1 MSVDFDPANATLRLD
16 AETFITLAELPS
28 DAVDACDTSLGK
40 LVDAGAVQDGVPHP
54 ALRLGLA
61 AVSGSVASLQVLVAG
76 RDDVRL
82 HHGWLSGESALLTDL
97 ADGTY
102 DFAAVS
108 TEFVPT
114 TIAQL
119 TGLQGRPRLDAAS
132 AVVDESLLDDL
143 ASNSASARADGG
155 EALADLLAPWPRVSA
170 AVRAG
175 HWRLSVVDI
184 AFQARERTVVRRL
197 AWVDTDAGLLRVEVD
212 EHGPALVPTTS
223 TALWRAIVSILPADA
238 ETETTTETTT
248 DTKTDIETGIET
260 DSGTDSEAKSA

>member
-1 MSVDFDPANATLRLD
+1 VSVTFDAATARLRLD
-16 AETFITLAELPS
+16 ADAFITLVEYATDPEG
-28 DAVDACDTSLGK
+28 ACDDVVERLSG
-40 LVDAGAVQDGVPHP
+40 AGAVADGAPHP
-54 ALRLGLA
+54 VLRNALA
-61 AVSGSVASLQVLVAG
+61 AVTSSRGSLQVLVTG
-76 RDDVRL
+76 PDGVRL
-82 HHGWLSGESALLTDL
+82 HQAWVAFVSAMLTDL

-197 AWVDTDAGLLRVEVD
+197 AWVDTDAGLLRVEAD